1 VARTPKHA
9 VHPSHAGAR
18 RRRGLWSGRRG
29 RALVLLIIVAAAGG
43 GYALGLRIAH
53 HDNSETAQLIQ
64 QLRSEGQKLK
74 KQITDQAASLISLQS
89 KYADVETAMHA
100 MKPAQNTYDLKPN
113 ESIIAA
119 DGRLTLGLVGS
130 PANSSIDI
138 NVNGKR
144 QTVAPGDVINVAP
157 DAATKCLV
165 SIQSFDM
172 FQATINATCTAA
184 K

>member
-1 VARTPKHA
+1 MARTPRQA
-9 VHPSHAGAR
+9 VHPGHAGVHR
-18 RRRGLWSGRRG
+18 RRSLWSGRRG
-29 RALVLLIIVAAAGG
+29 RALVLLIILAAAVG
-43 GYALGLRIAH
+43 GYALGVRVAH
-53 HDNSETAQLIQ
+53 HDNAETAQLIQ

-74 KQITDQAASLISLQS
+74 KQIADQAASLVSLQA
-89 KYADVETAMHA
+89 KYGDMETAMHA

-113 ESIIAA
+113 ESVIAA

-138 NVNGKR
+138 NINGKR
-144 QTVAPGDVINVAP
+144 QTVAPGDIISVAP
-157 DAATKCLV
+157 DPATKCLV

-172 FQATINATCTAA
+172 FQAAVNASCTTA